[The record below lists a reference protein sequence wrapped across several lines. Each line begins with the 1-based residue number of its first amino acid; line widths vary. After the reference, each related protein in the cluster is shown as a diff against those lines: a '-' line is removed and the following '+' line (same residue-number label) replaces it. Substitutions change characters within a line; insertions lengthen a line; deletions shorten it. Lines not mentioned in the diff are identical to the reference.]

1 MFTAPRMLTLL
12 SSVITL
18 LAAPVFAAEFEVSQK
33 DKQFT
38 ASTLKIKVGDTIKF
52 KNEDPFPHNVYSLSE
67 IQTFD
72 LGSHGQGAV
81 KSVVFTKP
89 GIVEVE
95 CAVHP
100 SMKLIVDVSK

>member
-1 MFTAPRMLTLL
+1 MLTLL